1 MSFGRENGMER
12 YALSRILEWNGRRN
26 RKPLVL
32 MGARQV
38 GKTWLMDAFAKK
50 AYPQN
55 TVYVN
60 LMKMKAL
67 RKSLEG
73 SDISPKAMLERIGV
87 ALDVDITPGKT
98 LLVIDE
104 IQESSNTLT
113 SLKFFNEDLPELAVI
128 AAGSLLGLAVGR
140 SNDGENRGERGAR
153 GEKETPNE
161 ARGSFPVGK
170 VNFLDV
176 PPMCFT
182 EFMRAAG
189 KGRLAALLDEGDP
202 KRSMPYAEELTDWL
216 KRYLVVGGMPEA
228 VGAYVETGNLR
239 EVREIQADILSAYDS
254 DFVKHAS
261 AAMLPK
267 IRLLWNS
274 IPSQL
279 AKENK
284 KFVYT
289 ALKSGA
295 RAREYESAL
304 QWLDDAGMIKQVFR
318 VGTPRLP
325 LRAYYDFAAFKLYA
339 HDVGLLGAMSELSPS
354 VILDGNSLF
363 TNFKGA
369 LTEQYVLQELLVSG
383 FKPAY
388 WTNDAGNA
396 EVEFVVQGET
406 SVYPVEAKAGINT
419 QAKSL
424 KVYRQLFAPPFVVRT
439 ALAGAQDGKET
450 KDIPL
455 FALGPSMRR
464 LLGGVE
470 RRARR

>member
-1 MSFGRENGMER
+1 MER
-12 YALSRILEWNGRRN
+12 DVLARILEWNGRRN

-38 GKTWLMDAFAKK
+38 GKTWLMDAFARE
-50 AYPQN
+50 AYAQD

-60 LMKMKAL
+60 LLKMKTL

-73 SDISPKAMLERIGV
+73 GDISPKAILERISV

-113 SLKFFNEDLPELAVI
+113 SLKFFNEDLPKLAVI

-140 SNDGENRGERGAR
+140 SKDDERREEGESES
-153 GEKETPNE
+153 PNE
-161 ARGSFPVGK
+161 SRGSFPVVK

-176 PPMCFT
+176 APMSFT
-182 EFMRAAG
+182 EFVRAAG
-189 KGRLAALLDEGDP
+189 KRRLAALLDEGDP
-202 KRSMPYAEELTDWL
+202 KRAMPYAEELTGLL
-216 KRYLVVGGMPEA
+216 KMYLVVGGMPEA
-228 VGAYVETGNLR
+228 VGAYVENGNLR
-239 EVREIQADILSAYDS
+239 EVREIQDEILSAYDS
-254 DFVKHAS
+254 DFVKHAP

-267 IRLLWNS
+267 IRLLWHS

-279 AKENK
+279 ARENR
-284 KFVYT
+284 KFVYA

-325 LRAYYDFAAFKLYA
+325 LRSYYDFSAFKLYA
-339 HDVGLLGAMSELSPS
+339 HDVGLLGAMSEFSPS
-354 VILDGNSLF
+354 VVLDGNSLF

-383 FKPAY
+383 FNPAY

-406 SVYPVEAKAGINT
+406 AVYPVEAKAGINT

-424 KVYRQLFAPPFVVRT
+424 KVYRKLFSPPFAFRT
-439 ALAGAQDGKET
+439 SLAEAHDGRET

-455 FALGPSMRR
+455 FALGPSVRR
-464 LLGGVE
+464 LICGD
-470 RRARR
+470 A

>member
-1 MSFGRENGMER
+1 MYVKICPAKGENGMER
-12 YALSRILEWNGRRN
+12 DVLARIFEWNGRRN

-60 LMKMKAL
+60 LMKMKTL

-73 SDISPKAMLERIGV
+73 SDISPKAILERICV

-140 SNDGENRGERGAR
+140 SKDDEERDESER
-153 GEKETPNE
+153 ETPNE
-161 ARGSFPVGK
+161 PRGSFPVGK

-176 PPMCFT
+176 APMSFA
-182 EFMRAAG
+182 EFVRAAG
-189 KGRLAALLDEGDP
+189 KRRLATLLDEGDP
-202 KRSMPYAEELTDWL
+202 KRAMPYAEELTGL
-216 KRYLVVGGMPEA
+216 LRLYLVVGGMPEA

-239 EVREIQADILSAYDS
+239 EVREIQDEILSAYDS
-254 DFVKHAS
+254 DFVKHAP

-267 IRLLWNS
+267 IRLLWHS

-279 AKENK
+279 ARENK

-304 QWLDDAGMIKQVFR
+304 QWLDDAGMIKRVFR

-325 LRAYYDFAAFKLYA
+325 LRSYYDFSAFKLYA

-383 FKPAY
+383 FNPAY

-406 SVYPVEAKAGINT
+406 AVYPVEAKAGINT

-424 KVYRQLFAPPFVVRT
+424 KVYRKLFSPPFVIRT
-439 ALAGAQDGKET
+439 SLADARDGKEM

-455 FALGPSMRR
+455 FALGPSVRR
-464 LLGGVE
+464 VLGGD
-470 RRARR
+470 A

>member
-1 MSFGRENGMER
+1 MQRDVL
-12 YALSRILEWNGRRN
+12 ARIIEWNGRQK

-38 GKTWLMDAFAKK
+38 GKTWLMDAFAKEV
-50 AYPQN
+50 YPQD

-60 LMKMKAL
+60 LMKMKKL
-67 RKSLEG
+67 RKSLEE
-73 SDISPKAMLERIGV
+73 SDLSPEAVIERIGI

-104 IQESSNTLT
+104 IQESSSTLT

-140 SNDGENRGERGAR
+140 SKEEEGQNAIEQGSDGEN
-153 GEKETPNE
+153 PNE
-161 ARGSFPVGK
+161 RRGSFPVGK
-170 VNFLDV
+170 VNFIDIY
-176 PPMCFT
+176 PMSFT
-182 EFMRAAG
+182 EFVRAAG
-189 KGRLAALLDEGDP
+189 RVRLAALLDEGEP
-202 KRSMPYAEELTDWL
+202 MKTAPYAEELTDLL

-228 VGAYVETGNLR
+228 VSTYVETKDFR
-239 EVREIQADILSAYDS
+239 AVRETQEEILSAYDS
-254 DFVKHAS
+254 DFVKHAP
-261 AAMLPK
+261 AVMLPK
-267 IRLLWNS
+267 IRLLWRS

-284 KFVYT
+284 KFIYT

-304 QWLDDAGMIKQVFR
+304 QWLDDAGMVRQVFR

-325 LRAYYDFAAFKLYA
+325 LRSYFDFSAFKLYA
-339 HDVGLLGAMSELSPS
+339 HDVGLLGVMSDLSPS
-354 VILDGNSLF
+354 VVLDGDSLF

-369 LTEQYVLQELLVSG
+369 MTEQYVLQELLVAG
-383 FKPAY
+383 RKPAY

-396 EVEFVVQGET
+396 EVEFVVQGEKA
-406 SVYPVEAKAGINT
+406 VYPVEAKAGINT

-424 KVYRQLFAPPFVVRT
+424 KVYRKMFSPPFAVRT
-439 ALAGAQDGKET
+439 SLADARDGADT
-450 KDIPL
+450 KDVPL
-455 FALGPSMRR
+455 FALGSF
-464 LLGGVE
+464 
-470 RRARR
+470 ARRSII

>member
-1 MSFGRENGMER
+1 MPRERGNGMER
-12 YALSRILEWNGRRN
+12 DVLARILEWNGRRK

-38 GKTWLMDAFAKK
+38 GKTWLMDAFAKE

-60 LMKMKAL
+60 LMKMKTL
-67 RKSLEG
+67 RKSLEEC
-73 SDISPKAMLERIGV
+73 DISPKAILERIGV

-104 IQESSNTLT
+104 IQESSNALT
-113 SLKFFNEDLPELAVI
+113 SLKFFNEELPGLAVI

-140 SNDGENRGERGAR
+140 SKDDEERDRRKPGR
-153 GEKETPNE
+153 DEESPNE
-161 ARGSFPVGK
+161 ARGSFPVGN

-176 PPMCFT
+176 FPMSFT
-182 EFMRAAG
+182 EFVRAAG
-189 KGRLAALLDEGDP
+189 KRRLAALLDEGDP
-202 KRSMPYAEELTDWL
+202 KRSVPYAEELKDLL

-239 EVREIQADILSAYDS
+239 EVREVQGEILSAYDS
-254 DFVKHAS
+254 DFVKHAPS
-261 AAMLPK
+261 AMLPK
-267 IRLLWNS
+267 IRLLWHS

-279 AKENK
+279 SKENK

-325 LRAYYDFAAFKLYA
+325 LRSYYDFSAFKLYA
-339 HDVGLLGAMSELSPS
+339 HDVGLLGAMSDLPPS
-354 VILDGNSLF
+354 VILDENSLF

-369 LTEQYVLQELLVSG
+369 LTEQYVLQELLVAG

-406 SVYPVEAKAGINT
+406 AVYPVEAKAGINT

-424 KVYRQLFAPPFVVRT
+424 KVYRKLFSPPFAVRT
-439 ALAGAQDGKET
+439 SLADAKDGKET

-455 FALGPSMRR
+455 FAVGQSVRR
-464 LLGGVE
+464 LLGGV
-470 RRARR
+470 A

>member
-1 MSFGRENGMER
+1 MQRDVL
-12 YALSRILEWNGRRN
+12 ARIIEWNSSPK

-38 GKTWLMDAFAKK
+38 GKTWLMDAFAKEV
-50 AYPQN
+50 YPEN

-60 LMKMKAL
+60 LMKMKKL
-67 RKSLEG
+67 RKSLDE
-73 SDISPKAMLERIGV
+73 SDLSPEAVIERIGI

-104 IQESSNTLT
+104 IQESSNALT

-140 SNDGENRGERGAR
+140 SKEEEEEEEERNAIEQGTDDEA
-153 GEKETPNE
+153 PNE
-161 ARGSFPVGK
+161 RRGSFPVGK

-176 PPMCFT
+176 APMSFT
-182 EFMRAAG
+182 EFIRAMG
-189 KGRLAALLDEGDP
+189 KVRLVALLDEGEP
-202 KRSMPYAEELTDWL
+202 KKTAPYAEELTDLL

-228 VGAYVETGNLR
+228 VSTYVETKDFR
-239 EVREIQADILSAYDS
+239 AVRETQEEILTAYDS
-254 DFVKHAS
+254 DFVKHAP
-261 AAMLPK
+261 AVMLPK
-267 IRLLWNS
+267 IRLLWRS

-284 KFVYT
+284 KFIYT

-304 QWLDDAGMIKQVFR
+304 QWLDDAGMVRQVFR

-325 LRAYYDFAAFKLYA
+325 LRSYFDFSAFKLYV
-339 HDVGLLGAMSELSPS
+339 HDVGLLGAMSDLSPS
-354 VILDGNSLF
+354 IVLDGDSLF

-369 LTEQYVLQELLVSG
+369 MTEQYVLQELLVAG
-383 FKPAY
+383 CKPAY

-396 EVEFVVQGET
+396 EVEFVVQGERA
-406 SVYPVEAKAGINT
+406 VYPVEAKSGINT

-424 KVYRQLFAPPFVVRT
+424 KVYRKMFSPPFAIR
-439 ALAGAQDGKET
+439 ASLAPAHEGNDT

-455 FALGPSMRR
+455 FAFGPYIRR
-464 LLGGVE
+464 VMSHP
-470 RRARR
+470 